1 MLPTRQTHLG
11 DRQPAILDHVTTF
24 KLPLYG
30 CDTERG
36 DLAP

>member
-1 MLPTRQTHLG
+1 MSSRGCTGR
-11 DRQPAILDHVTTF
+11 PANSYGVHVTDF

-30 CDTERG
+30 SDTERG